1 METKGILISF
11 EGPDGAG
18 KTSVLKTILNR
29 LKPIFDDRLIFT
41 REPGGA
47 NNPLA
52 EAIREMVLSSN
63 YREIDDRTEVLLF
76 AASRRQHLV
85 QTILP
90 ALEAGKIVITDRYV
104 DSSIAYQGGGRKIGM
119 QKVIDI
125 NDFAIEGTLPDYT
138 IYFNVR
144 PEIGIQRIKQTRMN
158 EVNRLDK
165 AEIAFHKRVSES
177 YLAIAAENPER
188 FRIINAEADLDCV
201 IEETWQ
207 VIKEILRTR
216 F

>member
-29 LKPIFDDRLIFT
+29 LKPIFDDRLVFT

-188 FRIINAEADLDCV
+188 FKIINAEADLDCV